1 MQFHPLSRL
10 QYLVIVVY
18 SISIFFPCA
27 VTIATTWMEV
37 YWTVFLGGGRVVLVG
52 GLMIADLQ
60 DQVVGIHNSR
70 QSYSRDDDV
79 QQARRI

>member
-1 MQFHPLSRL
+1 
-10 QYLVIVVY
+10 
-18 SISIFFPCA
+18 
-27 VTIATTWMEV
+27 MEV